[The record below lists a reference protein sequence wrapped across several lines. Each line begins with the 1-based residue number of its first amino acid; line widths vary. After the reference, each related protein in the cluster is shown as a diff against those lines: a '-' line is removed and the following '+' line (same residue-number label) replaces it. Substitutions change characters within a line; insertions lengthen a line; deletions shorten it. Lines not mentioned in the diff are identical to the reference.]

1 MNWYKKS
8 QVIQVASPVLPV
20 MPVNQV
26 IPTSDFLSIERN
38 ILLKSKIPE
47 AELVNYISD
56 SLADGADL
64 REQAGK
70 VQSGEMSVEEAA
82 EHISQDWANKKQND
96 QIKIAQIKIPEIP
109 NPVDGKS
116 KPSARNYVYK
126 LVGKLTKGFFRDS
139 SWENVGAIWG
149 KLNENNI
156 PNYLIDAKYF
166 HDEKGQPIGKTWY
179 FEIPFVNNRSNQ
191 DKLQGTLNAHFCG
204 SVQDPSDRYDI
215 SFII

>member
-47 AELVNYISD
+47 AELGNYISD

-70 VQSGEMSVEEAA
+70 VQSGEMSIEEAA
-82 EHISQDWANKKQND
+82 EHISQDWKNKKSDQG
-96 QIKIAQIKIPEIP
+96 QIKVAQAS
-109 NPVDGKS
+109 NPLDGKS

-126 LVGKLTKGFFRDS
+126 LIGELTKGFFRDD
-139 SWENVGAIWG
+139 SWENINAIWDR
-149 KLNENNI
+149 LNENNI
-156 PNYLIDAKYF
+156 SNYLINAKYF
-166 HDEKGQPIGKTWY
+166 HDEKGQSMGKTWY
-179 FEIPFVNNRSNQ
+179 FEIPFINNRSNQ
-191 DKLQGTLNAHFCG
+191 DKLQGNLNAHFCG
-204 SVQDPSDRYDI
+204 SIQDPSDKYDI
-215 SFII
+215 SFVI